1 MLEFLLSIW
10 LIAGYISARSS
21 FPQPLSAPE
30 ERAALEGLA
39 RGDPDARRLLIEHNL
54 RLVAH
59 IAKKYT
65 APGQDSDDLI
75 SIGSI
80 GLIKAVDTYRPGAGT
95 QLSTYAARCVEN
107 EVLMCL
113 RSSKKLARDVSLQE
127 PIGTDKEGNDI
138 LIMDILGTDG
148 AQVEDTVH
156 THMETARAIK
166 HMNRLLSPRE
176 RTVLEMRYGLRD
188 NHLRAQH
195 EVAAALGISR
205 SYVSRIEKR
214 ALEKIR
220 HAMDEHTI
228 DKPETKD

>member
-1 MLEFLLSIW
+1 MLELLLSIW

-21 FPQPLSAPE
+21 FPQPLSPE
-30 ERAALEGLA
+30 RERDALTRLA
-39 RGDPDARRLLIEHNL
+39 QGDPDARRELIEHNL

-75 SIGSI
+75 SIGAI
-80 GLIKAVDTYRPGAGT
+80 GLIKAVDTYRPGMGT

-113 RSSKKLARDVSLQE
+113 RASRKLTRDVSLSE

-138 LIMDILGTDG
+138 MIMDVLGTDCEE
-148 AQVEDTVH
+148 VEERVH
-156 THMETARAIK
+156 THLETARALT
-166 HMNRLLSPRE
+166 HMSRLLTPRE

-188 NHLRAQH
+188 SHARAQH
-195 EVAAALGISR
+195 EVAHALGISR

-220 HAMDEHTI
+220 AAMDEER
-228 DKPETKD
+228 PSRL

>member
-1 MLEFLLSIW
+1 MLELLLSVW
-10 LIAGYISARSS
+10 LMAGYISARTS
-21 FPQPLSAPE
+21 FPQPMSAEE
-30 ERAALEGLA
+30 ERDALERLA
-39 RGDPDARRLLIEHNL
+39 QGDPDARRQLIERNL

-80 GLIKAVDTYRPGAGT
+80 GLIKAVDTYRPGMGT

-113 RSSKKLARDVSLQE
+113 RSSRKLARDVSLQE
-127 PIGTDKEGNDI
+127 PIGSDSEGNDI
-138 LIMDILGTDG
+138 TVMDILGTDG
-148 AQVEDTVH
+148 DEVEDSVH
-156 THMETARAIK
+156 THMEMARAIG
-166 HMNRLLSPRE
+166 HMDRLLTARE

-188 NHLRAQH
+188 STQRAQH

-214 ALEKIR
+214 ALEKVR
-220 HAMDEHTI
+220 AAMERV
-228 DKPETKD
+228 

>member
-1 MLEFLLSIW
+1 MLEFLLSLW
-10 LIAGYISARSS
+10 LIAGYVSTRSS
-21 FPQPLSAPE
+21 FPQPLSAEE
-30 ERAALEGLA
+30 EREALMRMAEG
-39 RGDPDARRLLIEHNL
+39 DSDARRRLIEHNL

-59 IAKKYT
+59 IARKYS

-80 GLIKAVDTYRPGAGT
+80 GLIKAVDTYRPGMGT

-113 RSSKKLARDVSLQE
+113 RSSRKLARDVSLQE
-127 PIGTDKEGNDI
+127 PIGTDREGNDI
-138 LIMDILGTDG
+138 MIMDVLGTDG
-148 AQVEDTVH
+148 EEVEEQAH
-156 THMETARAIK
+156 THMEMARAVR

-188 NHLRAQH
+188 GRPRAQH

-214 ALEKIR
+214 ALER
-220 HAMDEHTI
+220 VRAAMEDSS
-228 DKPETKD
+228 PVR